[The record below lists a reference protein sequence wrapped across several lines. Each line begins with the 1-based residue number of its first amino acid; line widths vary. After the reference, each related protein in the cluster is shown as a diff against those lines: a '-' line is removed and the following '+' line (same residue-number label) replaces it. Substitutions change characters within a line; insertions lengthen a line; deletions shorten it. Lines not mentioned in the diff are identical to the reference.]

1 MTPKLSQE
9 RKMLRTWDQR
19 QSIILEQKKTYQEI
33 AQNAFSKPC
42 GSQRVKDHCV
52 AAK

>member
-33 AQNAFSKPC
+33 TFSKPC
-42 GSQRVKDHCV
+42 GSQRVKENCV